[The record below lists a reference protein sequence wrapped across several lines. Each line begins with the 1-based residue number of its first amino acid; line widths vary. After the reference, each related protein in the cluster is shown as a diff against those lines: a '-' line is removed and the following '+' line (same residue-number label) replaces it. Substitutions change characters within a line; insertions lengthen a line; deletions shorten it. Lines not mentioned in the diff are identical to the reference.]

1 MNLSEQERAQLRACS
16 AVLTLNRRELEWAA
30 EQPRDV
36 LGLELCDE
44 VRKALTSAPVPG
56 ESSLVRM
63 TTYLPAWIQYVGQR
77 AVLLFPSLSRRILRG
92 TGLHHQM
99 Y

>member
-1 MNLSEQERAQLRACS
+1 MTLTDDERAQLRACS

-30 EQPRDV
+30 GQHHGV
-36 LGLELCDE
+36 LGPELLDE
-44 VRKALTSAPVPG
+44 VRSALMSAPIPG
-56 ESSLVRM
+56 SSGLVRM
-63 TTYLPAWIQYVGQR
+63 TMYLPSWVQFLGQR
-77 AVLLFPSLSRRILRG
+77 AVLLFPSLARRILRS